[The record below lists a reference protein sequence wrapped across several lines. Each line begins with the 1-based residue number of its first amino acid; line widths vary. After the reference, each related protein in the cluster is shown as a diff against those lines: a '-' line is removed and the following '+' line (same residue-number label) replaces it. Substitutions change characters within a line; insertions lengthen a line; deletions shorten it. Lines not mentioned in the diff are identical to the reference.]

1 MVRKAKEKNEFQPSI
16 KAVFGSPSGSTWKGT
31 PNSTELEGNDLPL
44 DHEIV
49 SNVDG
54 RLIIAGVSTRTLES
68 WKDRRSRDLQKW
80 LKKYAGPTHGFSRE
94 ERVLP
99 PGQTGFKT
107 GRIILT
113 RMITQNPI
121 KNPSTLPQY
130 QKLVRSIW
138 DDRSLL
144 SRGLQGDM
152 LREFVI
158 RAAATDP
165 TELFEADWDSEG
177 NLYANE
183 DTKAWYGIQKLTGL
197 HCVRARRDANAL
209 EDDQDVREE
218 SINITEDKQQEQKK
232 KKQTKDKNKTQDQ
245 TQASDLIH
253 ISSDS
258 SSDTSTSSSDSSSV
272 SSDSSSSNSDSDIA
286 EETFQPAVKK
296 LRAENDNVMD
306 TEVVFPEEELTFM
319 ERHQSDDDANENDM
333 TDGIPYEDTV
343 DDSVGGEQ
351 MDTEEDLDNQD
362 NKQEMEIEEN
372 QNDDTKVQSKKE
384 EEQIQEEEPNQEE
397 EQARKDKSTNKAK
410 PQPKD
415 NTEHENEWIAVKA
428 SKKAKPRIET
438 TQKKSKT
445 SATSNKFAEPVE
457 LQLRR
462 LRQVKITGSRN
473 RYHTY
478 FDVTIKVPAH
488 KKPFDRFMKIINT
501 LLKNIWTLDPKAT
514 WHPFRNTSRH
524 LQSLKKGDTLP
535 KDMFTSSLYFR
546 GLSGIRATGATVYT
560 TILIG
565 HEIEPYDI
573 ADPIRKW
580 AISEK
585 HYFAERNVQAE
596 FVVTVAWG
604 FASPA
609 GVDFGALA
617 RKMMEQTKFRFQ
629 IGCRDRAINDGSAW
643 NPDAPRNSKTKAVHF
658 ECEENFVSDLYKYLT
673 QIYGSS
679 RPVAN
684 MPFRLELKIVP
695 DWNCVR
701 QGKLGSFGHDM
712 LINCKQMVTRQ
723 GKFRHHLAQ
732 FPCFDLENIDYKPSG
747 INKTLRQVIMEITVR
762 IPKERPS
769 SNNKKDK
776 KKTKKKNRHKP
787 TTGQPNDTATSN
799 NEAKQSEMDL
809 EDSTADA
816 TGSNIT
822 GTEDVLEIDY
832 TEEKLFHCVMPCGK
846 GKASIF
852 TFPKEYMVTASV
864 MIMGL
869 IPYTTHLYGDE
880 AKKWF
885 GWSALGREEGS
896 RWCEKT
902 QSVISPNDEMVKDN
916 LSSGPWW
923 LHDELATGA
932 EDQVDFSILPNRPE
946 HDLGRN
952 ETVANERQINTGSI
966 VTFAKQID
974 TRLFNTGS
982 EAGGSTIATNAKDRD
997 EESDSD
1003 DTESQSDEDSVDEEE
1018 PAAAEMSTNGNR
1030 SSSGSSSS
1038 SQPSGDGTS
1047 EDDDDADLSESSEA
1061 EKLIELLMKPS
1072 IRRRLLQEAKK
1083 SKQATNTTTTNK
1095 KEETP
1100 PKPKS
1105 SLRKSARVTPPPKLA
1120 GKTGQQ
1126 RASRASTSGGRGA
1139 GLAR

>member
-1 MVRKAKEKNEFQPSI
+1 MDAEVVFQEEEVTFTKNES
-16 KAVFGSPSGSTWKGT
+16 KDSEMTDGSLCDDVEVAEEGAADIDME
-31 PNSTELEGNDLPL
+31 ELEITDKKE
-44 DHEIV
+44 HER
-49 SNVDG
+49 N
-54 RLIIAGVSTRTLES
+54 E
-68 WKDRRSRDLQKW
+68 
-80 LKKYAGPTHGFSRE
+80 
-94 ERVLP
+94 
-99 PGQTGFKT
+99 
-107 GRIILT
+107 
-113 RMITQNPI
+113 QNNQEN
-121 KNPSTLPQY
+121 KQEMN
-130 QKLVRSIW
+130 
-138 DDRSLL
+138 
-144 SRGLQGDM
+144 
-152 LREFVI
+152 
-158 RAAATDP
+158 
-165 TELFEADWDSEG
+165 
-177 NLYANE
+177 
-183 DTKAWYGIQKLTGL
+183 
-197 HCVRARRDANAL
+197 
-209 EDDQDVREE
+209 
-218 SINITEDKQQEQKK
+218 TEDKQK
-232 KKQTKDKNKTQDQ
+232 
-245 TQASDLIH
+245 S
-253 ISSDS
+253 
-258 SSDTSTSSSDSSSV
+258 
-272 SSDSSSSNSDSDIA
+272 
-286 EETFQPAVKK
+286 
-296 LRAENDNVMD
+296 
-306 TEVVFPEEELTFM
+306 
-319 ERHQSDDDANENDM
+319 
-333 TDGIPYEDTV
+333 
-343 DDSVGGEQ
+343 
-351 MDTEEDLDNQD
+351 
-362 NKQEMEIEEN
+362 
-372 QNDDTKVQSKKE
+372 
-384 EEQIQEEEPNQEE
+384 E
-397 EQARKDKSTNKAK
+397 EQARTEERDKQEREMNVEKELKNNDMPSSKKDSTEGN
-410 PQPKD
+410 D
-415 NTEHENEWIAVKA
+415 NWIAVKA
-428 SKKAKPRIET
+428 STKAKPRKENA
-438 TQKKSKT
+438 KKISKP
-445 SATSNKFAEPVE
+445 SKSIHKFEAPVE
-457 LQLRR
+457 QQLRQ

-488 KKPFDRFMKIINT
+488 KKPFDKFMKIIT
-501 LLKNIWTLDPKAT
+501 VLLKNIWTLDPKAT

-524 LQSLKKGDTLP
+524 LQYLKKGDVLP

-565 HEIEPYDI
+565 HELEPNDI

-585 HYFAERNVQAE
+585 HYFSERNVQAE

-658 ECEENFVSDLYKYLT
+658 ECEESYVTDLYKYLT

-747 INKTLRQVIMEITVR
+747 IDKTLRQVIMEITVR
-762 IPKERPS
+762 IPKASKTDKSTRGKKKQGK
-769 SNNKKDK
+769 NKKG
-776 KKTKKKNRHKP
+776 KKKNRKETP
-787 TTGQPNDTATSN
+787 TSEKNDNEESKSN
-799 NEAKQSEMDL
+799 MDK
-809 EDSTADA
+809 EDNDAAADRA
-816 TGSNIT
+816 EEPES
-822 GTEDVLEIDY
+822 DY

-852 TFPKEYMVTASV
+852 TFPKEYMVSASV

-869 IPYTTHLYGDE
+869 IPSTKHLYGDE

-932 EDQVDFSILPNRPE
+932 EDKVDLSIPNRPE
-946 HDLGRN
+946 HNLGRN

-966 VTFAKQID
+966 VTFANQID
-974 TRLFNTGS
+974 VRTFKRGS
-982 EAGGSTIATNAKDRD
+982 EAGGSTIATNAKDQQED
-997 EESDSD
+997 KDSDSD
-1003 DTESQSDEDSVDEEE
+1003 ATESASEEDESSDEEE
-1018 PAAAEMSTNGNR
+1018 PAGAETAI
-1030 SSSGSSSS
+1030 SSSESNSS
-1038 SQPSGDGTS
+1038 SQRSGKGTS
-1047 EDDDDADLSESSEA
+1047 EDDDDDISSSSET
-1061 EKLIELLMKPS
+1061 ERLLEMLMKPS
-1072 IRRRLLQEAKK
+1072 IRRRILQEAKK
-1083 SKQATNTTTTNK
+1083 KKNDTNTKQDKKKKKKETTTKQDITNTRSS

-1100 PKPKS
+1100 PKAKS
-1105 SLRKSARVTPPPKLA
+1105 SMKKSARVTPPKLA

-1126 RASRASTSGGRGA
+1126 RAREASTSGGRGA
-1139 GLAR
+1139 GIAR